1 MPFTK
6 KEREEFDSKDFTKL
20 VDKLDSTQFAIGMH
34 QRLSEE
40 TKITI
45 DEKHEF
51 DMTDINRIL
60 SRYPQYYSWA
70 MVESELIKEAVSKIK
85 DDYEDWYN
93 EKYNEISQGMDKK
106 ATIKAIEAIMQQTH
120 KDEMKQWKDTL
131 RSLETKVAVATGMVK
146 VWGNAINS
154 LQSLSKNI
162 TVEMGIVSKHME

>member
-6 KEREEFDSKDFTKL
+6 KEREEFDSTDFTKL
-20 VDKLDSTQFAIGMH
+20 VDRLDSTKFAIGMH
-34 QRLSEE
+34 KRLSEE

-45 DEKHEF
+45 DEKHQF

-60 SRYPQYYSWA
+60 SRYPQYFSWA
-70 MVESELIKEAVSKIK
+70 LVESELIKEAVSKIK

-106 ATIKAIEAIMQQTH
+106 ATIKSIEAVIQQTH
-120 KDEMKQWKDTL
+120 KDEMRQWKDKL
-131 RSLETKVAVATGMVK
+131 RDLETKVAISSGMVK

-162 TVEMGIVSKHME
+162 TVEMGIITKHME

>member
-6 KEREEFDSKDFTKL
+6 KEREEFDSSDFTKL
-20 VDKLDSTQFAIGMH
+20 VDKLDSTKFATEMH
-34 QRLSEE
+34 KRLSEE

-51 DMTDINRIL
+51 DMVDINRIL
-60 SRYPQYYSWA
+60 SRYPQYFSWA
-70 MVESELIKEAVSKIK
+70 LVECELIKEAVGKIK

-106 ATIKAIEAIMQQTH
+106 ATIKAIEAQMQQTH
-120 KDEMKQWKDTL
+120 KEEMRKWKDTL
-131 RSLETKVAVATGMVK
+131 RSLDTKVAVATGMVK